1 MSLGRVIKITC
12 ERSYNLAPY
21 QQLKLAVEVEYP
33 DLSIGDDRAI
43 TGAYLECVERLDA
56 AYEQCR
62 IKTLNIK

>member
-1 MSLGRVIKITC
+1 MSLGRVIRLTC

-21 QQLKLAVEVEYP
+21 QQLKLAIEVEYP
-33 DLSIGDDRAI
+33 DLSISDDRAI

-56 AYEQCR
+56 AHEQCK

>member
-1 MSLGRVIKITC
+1 MSLGRVIRIAC

-21 QQLKLAVEVEYP
+21 QQLKLVVEVEYP

-56 AYEQCR
+56 AYEQCK